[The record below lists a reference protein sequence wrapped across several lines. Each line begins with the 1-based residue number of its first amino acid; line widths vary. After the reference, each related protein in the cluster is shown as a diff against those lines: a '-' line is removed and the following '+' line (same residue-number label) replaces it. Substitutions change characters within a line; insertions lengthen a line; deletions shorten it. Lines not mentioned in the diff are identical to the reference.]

1 MTTDTDFLRAVL
13 PDDGKYCVTAIKNG
27 NAKNI
32 FVDDIDSIHAEA
44 QKLVD
49 DKANA
54 FYAMATYSEDES
66 GEFRRKQSQTKWL
79 KSFWIDVDCGEGK
92 PYANQTDGLLAL
104 RNFQEETEL
113 PTPFIINSGNGLHAY
128 WLLKD
133 YVDNA
138 RWTPVARKLKAA
150 CRKFGFDVDLSVMSD
165 SARVLR
171 IPDTCNFKDPENPK
185 AVTVDQRGTMVTI
198 EEFEAL
204 LDDLG
209 LPKQRTPAKR
219 VDMKDMSETA
229 KALMGNKTSK
239 FSKIARKSAKGE
251 GCNAI
256 KFILQRPQDV
266 EEPLWRAGL
275 SIAWACEDGEKA
287 IHLMSKGH
295 PDYDADDTVEK
306 ASLTLGPQRCETIRE
321 AYPDLCDGCTQT
333 CTSPIQLGAEIKRDT
348 SELFAAPDEVAQPEP
363 DDSLNTQIVQKA
375 LYKPPF
381 PYFRGANGG
390 IYVEDRD
397 ADGEKVEKLIYEND
411 LYAVKRIK
419 DPNDGE
425 SIVMRLHL
433 PQDGM
438 SEFTLPAK
446 KLMAGDSFR
455 DILGAEGV
463 VAGAKQMKDIMDYT
477 IRFTKELQRKQKA
490 EIARLQFGWTDDKEA
505 IISGPYAYTSSGVK
519 HNPASSTTASLI
531 DPYTVKGDLE
541 TWKKSFNIFGR
552 KGMEPLQLVALTG
565 FGSMLMSFTGLAGAT
580 INLISNEAGTGK
592 SSAGLAALSI
602 WGSPDDSMLIE
613 DDTHAARLH
622 RVGVM
627 NNFPVMT
634 DEMTN
639 IDASSLSNLVYAIS
653 QGRARHRM
661 ERDANRER
669 KNLSTW
675 RTIFLTNSN
684 GSMMAKLAKAKAR
697 PDGEM
702 MRLMEIHV
710 DRVQIDGADAY
721 IKQFQ
726 SNYGVAGQVYA
737 PWLVKHR
744 DRLPELVDKQK
755 ARFRKAIGERMA
767 ERFWINVYT
776 CVLVGG
782 RIAFK
787 LGLHDYDMDELEK
800 WMIESLL
807 KLRGTVEAEIT
818 DASTLVGDF
827 LMEHSNA
834 ILALGTKINP
844 RTGDNIWM
852 HSRSAKLIARF
863 ELEDN
868 TMYIS
873 KKAFRDYCVN
883 RQFTESE
890 ALKDCSNEDS
900 PYRYVKSIKKRMMAG
915 TNISAPAVACHV
927 FKCSEEESA
936 EIFSALEQEAASD
949 DDGQMES

>member
-1 MTTDTDFLRAVL
+1 
-13 PDDGKYCVTAIKNG
+13 
-27 NAKNI
+27 
-32 FVDDIDSIHAEA
+32 
-44 QKLVD
+44 
-49 DKANA
+49 
-54 FYAMATYSEDES
+54 
-66 GEFRRKQSQTKWL
+66 
-79 KSFWIDVDCGEGK
+79 
-92 PYANQTDGLLAL
+92 
-104 RNFQEETEL
+104 
-113 PTPFIINSGNGLHAY
+113 
-128 WLLKD
+128 
-133 YVDNA
+133 
-138 RWTPVARKLKAA
+138 
-150 CRKFGFDVDLSVMSD
+150 
-165 SARVLR
+165 
-171 IPDTCNFKDPENPK
+171 
-185 AVTVDQRGTMVTI
+185 
-198 EEFEAL
+198 
-204 LDDLG
+204 
-209 LPKQRTPAKR
+209 
-219 VDMKDMSETA
+219 
-229 KALMGNKTSK
+229 
-239 FSKIARKSAKGE
+239 
-251 GCNAI
+251 
-256 KFILQRPQDV
+256 
-266 EEPLWRAGL
+266 
-275 SIAWACEDGEKA
+275 
-287 IHLMSKGH
+287 
-295 PDYDADDTVEK
+295 
-306 ASLTLGPQRCETIRE
+306 
-321 AYPDLCDGCTQT
+321 
-333 CTSPIQLGAEIKRDT
+333 
-348 SELFAAPDEVAQPEP
+348 
-363 DDSLNTQIVQKA
+363 
-375 LYKPPF
+375 
-381 PYFRGANGG
+381 
-390 IYVEDRD
+390 
-397 ADGEKVEKLIYEND
+397 
-411 LYAVKRIK
+411 
-419 DPNDGE
+419 
-425 SIVMRLHL
+425 
-433 PQDGM
+433 
-438 SEFTLPAK
+438 
-446 KLMAGDSFR
+446 
-455 DILGAEGV
+455 
-463 VAGAKQMKDIMDYT
+463 
-477 IRFTKELQRKQKA
+477 
-490 EIARLQFGWTDDKEA
+490 
-505 IISGPYAYTSSGVK
+505 
-519 HNPASSTTASLI
+519 
-531 DPYTVKGDLE
+531 
-541 TWKKSFNIFGR
+541 
-552 KGMEPLQLVALTG
+552 
-565 FGSMLMSFTGLAGAT
+565 
-580 INLISNEAGTGK
+580 
-592 SSAGLAALSI
+592 
-602 WGSPDDSMLIE
+602 
-613 DDTHAARLH
+613 
-622 RVGVM
+622 
-627 NNFPVMT
+627 
-634 DEMTN
+634 
-639 IDASSLSNLVYAIS
+639 
-653 QGRARHRM
+653 M

-776 CVLVGG
+776 CVMVGG